1 MSADV
6 LRRAASL
13 MRERAEAAREW
24 NADVEP
30 GDSLHLWVTDH
41 DPSDPTGQTA
51 MQRLVGGADAPWSEH
66 IAAADPPFMLAVADW
81 LTECAEHLDVDPTE
95 YADGSVC
102 LTAQAGP
109 ECSVMEQ
116 VLAVACAYLGGAS

>member
-1 MSADV
+1 MSADE

-30 GDSLHLWVTDH
+30 GDSLHLWVADY
-41 DPSDPTGQTA
+41 DPSDPTGQTG

-81 LTECAEHLDVDPTE
+81 LDAT
-95 YADGSVC
+95 ADGWGERA
-102 LTAQAGP
+102 TQFPPDGP
-109 ECSVMEQ
+109 LAHIGTWKTPEDHPA
-116 VLAVACAYLGGAS
+116 LAVARAYRWESS